1 MKKLLKLPQRITW
14 YYMHYNLPR
23 AAAALSY
30 YMTMTFFPLIICL
43 YSLLG
48 NNYHRIMETLDF
60 LSQFLSSQTTTMLRN
75 FLGYVVLSRSDGMF
89 VAGITVLLT
98 SASAGVRT
106 MQLTIGEMQGGQ
118 RHTGLSAFLFSLV
131 YSIAFVASIYFAILV
146 VFTGRT
152 VIERLNGL
160 LPFIDISSS
169 WDWIR
174 FLLLGGIV
182 FVILWGMF
190 LIVKQR
196 GARFRCY
203 PGALFA
209 TVGMVVMSLIFS
221 AFIAVST
228 RYPLVYGS
236 LASVILLMF
245 WLFLSCQII
254 MLGAAVN
261 LALRDVLEEKS
272 E

>member
-1 MKKLLKLPQRITW
+1 MKKLLTVPRRAAG
-14 YYMHYNLPR
+14 YYLRHNLPR

-48 NNYHRIMETLDF
+48 KNYARIMESLNF
-60 LSQFLSSQTTTMLRN
+60 LSQFLSEQTTAMLRN

-89 VAGITVLLT
+89 AAGLVVLLT
-98 SASAGVRT
+98 TASAGGRALA
-106 MQLTIGEMQGGQ
+106 LTLGEMQGGQ
-118 RHTGLSAFLFSLV
+118 RHTGVVSFLFSLL
-131 YSIAFVASIYFAILV
+131 YSVVFVAAIYFAIVV

-152 VIERLNGL
+152 MLERLNGL

-169 WDWIR
+169 WQWLR

-182 FVILWGMF
+182 FVMLWGMF
-190 LIVKQR
+190 LVTRRR
-196 GARFRCY
+196 GARWRCY

-209 TVGMVVMSLIFS
+209 TLGMVVMSYIFS
-221 AFIAVST
+221 GFIAASA

-236 LASVILLMF
+236 LASIILLMF

-254 MLGAAVN
+254 CLGAAVN
-261 LALRDVLEEKS
+261 LAIRDAMQS
-272 E
+272 ET